1 MMRMMYK
8 SSQSGSTSKPTR
20 SPSAATLLLRTCFP
34 SILHVPQLNTAT
46 MQQLTRM
53 IFAAPV
59 SVGEDAVGLTV
70 TAATRVLVGVR
81 VVVLEAFA
89 IRGEFVRTSMILLVS
104 FRPKNLPN

>member
-20 SPSAATLLLRTCFP
+20 SPSAVTMLLRTCFP
-34 SILHVPQLNTAT
+34 SILQVPQLNTAT
-46 MQQLTRM
+46 MQQLTGM

-59 SVGEDAVGLTV
+59 SVVEDAVGLP
-70 TAATRVLVGVR
+70 AATLVLVGVM

-89 IRGEFVRTSMILLVS
+89 NRGEFVHTSMTLLVS